1 MYKRQALQYAGG
13 SLPPKDLSLLLE
25 GMPLGNQDVAFSS
38 LNKDYKIA
46 DSMIRSLDKGY
57 DVDIDPLGEDIQFM
71 MTSLVYEIKQDGF
84 RDKPYEIQQLF
95 RNKLAQYQEV
105 HANQLAQQME
115 LNKGMIPTGGPMVKI
130 SGMYVPNPNKS
141 SSKTVVPFRIS
152 RDTLMWVDK
161 RLKEQGTTQ
170 EQLIGQDMASQEAIM
185 KMAQQIAAQQ
195 QGGGQQPQ
203 ELEPVQPEQL
213 PMQ

>member
-1 MYKRQALQYAGG
+1 
-13 SLPPKDLSLLLE
+13 
-25 GMPLGNQDVAFSS
+25 
-38 LNKDYKIA
+38 
-46 DSMIRSLDKGY
+46 
-57 DVDIDPLGEDIQFM
+57 
-71 MTSLVYEIKQDGF
+71 
-84 RDKPYEIQQLF
+84 
-95 RNKLAQYQEV
+95 
-105 HANQLAQQME
+105 
-115 LNKGMIPTGGPMVKI
+115 
-130 SGMYVPNPNKS
+130 
-141 SSKTVVPFRIS
+141 
-152 RDTLMWVDK
+152 MWVDK